1 MSTFVNLEDYDAS
14 IHAEILDSLTRS
26 DSALMEICEDR
37 AIAEMRSY
45 LRCRY
50 DCDAM
55 FGAEGSERHPLV
67 LMMAIDISIY
77 HAFCI
82 HNPQKMSA
90 IRAKRYERAI
100 EWLKGCQTGA
110 VVIDGAPRV
119 DEETL
124 SANDYYRMKSN
135 AKRQNR

>member
-55 FGAEGSERHPLV
+55 FIPDMKDLGVNFDELRSYVIKITIPHDGVFS
-67 LMMAIDISIY
+67 DIYWELI
-77 HAFCI
+77 
-82 HNPQKMSA
+82 
-90 IRAKRYERAI
+90 
-100 EWLKGCQTGA
+100 G
-110 VVIDGAPRV
+110 
-119 DEETL
+119 
-124 SANDYYRMKSN
+124 
-135 AKRQNR
+135 